1 MFAIP
6 LVAYGFGI
14 ATMDDPGTFSIVW
27 MVVIGLVASIL
38 MLASLDAVN
47 TMRLRRVA
55 QQRLEKEYR
64 AALALSVERV
74 RQTDGPKLK
83 LVGDEPKSE
92 PESESDVGRDEASDA
107 E

>member
-6 LVAYGFGI
+6 LTAYGFGI
-14 ATMDDPGTFSIVW
+14 ATMDDPGTFAIVW

-38 MLASLDAVN
+38 MLASLDAIN

-64 AALALSVERV
+64 EALALSVERV
-74 RQTDGPKLK
+74 RQSGGAGLK
-83 LVGDEPKSE
+83 LVGDEPESE
-92 PESESDVGRDEASDA
+92 AESESDVGRSEGSDA
-107 E
+107 